1 MQGWLGKKTSSL
13 RYRTAQRT
21 DERVR
26 LMNEIIQGIQ
36 VIKMYAWEKP
46 FGKLIELARKKEVR
60 VIRYVSYIRGILL
73 SFILFTTRVS
83 VFISLVAYFLLGN
96 EVTAK
101 KAFVITAFY
110 NILRQTMTIFFPQGE
125 CFVNYF
131 CLRIEYYLFGS

>member
-1 MQGWLGKKTSSL
+1 MGKKTSSL
-13 RYRTAQRT
+13 RFRTAQRT

-46 FGKLIELARKKEVR
+46 FGKLIELARKKEVH

-110 NILRQTMTIFFPQGE
+110 NILRQTMTIFFPQGIIYQSDK
-125 CFVNYF
+125 NN
-131 CLRIEYYLFGS
+131 

>member
-1 MQGWLGKKTSSL
+1 MGKKTSSL
-13 RYRTAQRT
+13 RFRTAQRT

-46 FGKLIELARKKEVR
+46 FSKLIELARKKEVR

-110 NILRQTMTIFFPQGE
+110 NILRQTMTVFFPQG
-125 CFVNYF
+125 N
-131 CLRIEYYLFGS
+131 LFI